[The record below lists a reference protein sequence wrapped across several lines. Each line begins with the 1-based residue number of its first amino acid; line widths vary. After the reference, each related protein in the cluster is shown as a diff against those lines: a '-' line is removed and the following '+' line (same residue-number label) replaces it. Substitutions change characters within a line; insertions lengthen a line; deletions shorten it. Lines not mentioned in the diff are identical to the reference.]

1 MSEQK
6 EKPERKE
13 RRERPDRKARAERKE
28 RRERP
33 ERKERPARAE
43 RRERPD
49 RKERPARGERRERA
63 AKPVKLNVINEPK
76 ESYTGGKSS
85 LCPGCGHDQISNVII
100 SAAWENGIQPH
111 RIAKMSG
118 IGCSSKT
125 PAYYLGQSHGFNTVH
140 GRMPSVTTGA
150 YAVNKDLLYIG
161 VSGDGDS
168 ASIGIGQLIHAIR
181 RNMDM
186 VYIVENNGV
195 YGLTKGQYS
204 ATADIGSKKKKGPIN
219 KTQPIDL
226 CALAI
231 NLGCTFVAR
240 SFSGSKKQLNAILK
254 AAMSHKGFALIDVIS
269 PCVTFNNND
278 ESMRSYGYVRDN
290 EITLHMADY
299 IPHFNPIPEVE
310 VPEGNFR
317 DITLHDGSTIRLET
331 ISDTHDPSD
340 AVAAL
345 TALHEAETMAKH
357 VTGLL
362 YFDSTKASLVEDLG
376 LVDTPLIDIP
386 DKELRPS
393 EAMLNKIN
401 AAYLA

>member
-1 MSEQK
+1 MSE
-6 EKPERKE
+6 KP
-13 RRERPDRKARAERKE
+13 A
-28 RRERP
+28 
-33 ERKERPARAE
+33 
-43 RRERPD
+43 
-49 RKERPARGERRERA
+49 RA
-63 AKPVKLNVINEPK
+63 AKPIKLNVINEPK
-76 ESYTGGKSS
+76 DSYKGGPSS

-100 SAAWENGIQPH
+100 NAAWENGIQPH

-219 KTQPIDL
+219 ETQPIDL

-240 SFSGSKKQLNAILK
+240 SFSGAKKQLNAILK

-278 ESMRSYGYVRDN
+278 ESMKSYGYVKEN
-290 EITLHMADY
+290 EVTLHMADY
-299 IPHFNPIPEVE
+299 IPHFNPITEVD
-310 VPEGNFR
+310 VPEGHFR

-331 ISDTHDPSD
+331 ISKEHDPSD

-345 TALHEAETMAKH
+345 TALHEAETDAKH

-362 YFDSTKASLVEDLG
+362 YFDNTKASLSEDLG
-376 LVDTPLIDIP
+376 LVDKPLIDVSN
-386 DKELRPS
+386 DELRPS
-393 EAMLNKIN
+393 KSTLDKIN
-401 AAYLA
+401 SAFLS

>member
-1 MSEQK
+1 MSEK
-6 EKPERKE
+6 
-13 RRERPDRKARAERKE
+13 
-28 RRERP
+28 
-33 ERKERPARAE
+33 PARA
-43 RRERPD
+43 
-49 RKERPARGERRERA
+49 AR
-63 AKPVKLNVINEPK
+63 PVKLNVINEPK
-76 ESYTGGKSS
+76 DSYKGGPSS

-100 SAAWENGIQPH
+100 NAAWENGIQPH

-219 KTQPIDL
+219 ETQPIDL

-240 SFSGSKKQLNAILK
+240 SFSGAKKQLNAILK

-278 ESMRSYGYVRDN
+278 ESMKSYGYVKEN
-290 EITLHMADY
+290 EVTLHMADY
-299 IPHFNPIPEVE
+299 IPHFNPITEVD
-310 VPEGNFR
+310 VPEGHFR

-331 ISDTHDPSD
+331 ISKEHDPSD

-345 TALHEAETMAKH
+345 TALHEAETDAKH

-362 YFDSTKASLVEDLG
+362 YFDNTKASLSEDLG
-376 LVDTPLIDIP
+376 LVDKPLIDVSN
-386 DKELRPS
+386 DELRPS
-393 EAMLNKIN
+393 KSMLDKIN
-401 AAYLA
+401 SAFLS

>member
-1 MSEQK
+1 MSDK
-6 EKPERKE
+6 
-13 RRERPDRKARAERKE
+13 
-28 RRERP
+28 
-33 ERKERPARAE
+33 PARAI
-43 RRERPD
+43 
-49 RKERPARGERRERA
+49 
-63 AKPVKLNVINEPK
+63 KLNVLNEPK
-76 ESYTGGKSS
+76 DSYTGGPSS
-85 LCPGCGHDQISNVII
+85 LCPGCGHDQISSVII
-100 SAAWENGIQPH
+100 NAAWENGIEPH

-150 YAVNKDLLYIG
+150 YAINKDLLYLG
-161 VSGDGDS
+161 VSGEGDS

-186 VYIVENNGV
+186 VYVLENNGV

-204 ATADIGSKKKKGPIN
+204 ATADVGSKKKKGAVN
-219 KTQPIDL
+219 ETQPIDL
-226 CALAI
+226 CAMAI

-240 SFSGSKKQLNAILK
+240 SFSGSKKQLTSLIK

-278 ESMRSYGYVRDN
+278 ESMRSYGYVKEN

-299 IPHFNPIPEVE
+299 IPHFNPVEEIE
-310 VPEGNFR
+310 VPEGHFR

-331 ISDTHDPSD
+331 ISEEHDPAD
-340 AVAAL
+340 AMAAL
-345 TALHEAETMAKH
+345 TALHEAETTKKH

-362 YFDSTKASLVEDLG
+362 YFDPTKPSLAEDLG
-376 LVDTPLIDIP
+376 LVEQPLIDVP
-386 DKELRPS
+386 DEVLRPS
-393 EAMLNKIN
+393 KASLDALN
-401 AAYLA
+401 AEFLA

>member
-1 MSEQK
+1 MSD
-6 EKPERKE
+6 KP
-13 RRERPDRKARAERKE
+13 
-28 RRERP
+28 
-33 ERKERPARAE
+33 ERPARTI
-43 RRERPD
+43 
-49 RKERPARGERRERA
+49 
-63 AKPVKLNVINEPK
+63 KLNVLNEPK
-76 ESYTGGKSS
+76 DSYTGGKSS
-85 LCPGCGHDQISNVII
+85 LCPGCGHDQISSVII
-100 SAAWENGIQPH
+100 NAAWENGIEPH
-111 RIAKMSG
+111 RVAKMSG

-150 YAVNKDLLYIG
+150 YTINKDLLYIG

-186 VYIVENNGV
+186 VYIIENNGV

-204 ATADIGSKKKKGPIN
+204 ATADIGSKKKKGTPN

-240 SFSGSKKQLNAILK
+240 SFSGSKKQLGSLIK

-278 ESMRSYGYVRDN
+278 ESMRSYGYVKEN
-290 EITLHMADY
+290 EITLHMTDY
-299 IPHFNPIPEVE
+299 IPHFNPVE
-310 VPEGNFR
+310 EIDVPEGHYR

-331 ISDTHDPSD
+331 ISAEHDPES

-345 TALHEAETMAKH
+345 TALHNAEKDKKH

-362 YFDSTKASLVEDLG
+362 YFDNSKPSLAEDLG
-376 LVDTPLIDIP
+376 LVDMPLVDVP
-386 DKELRPS
+386 DSVLRPS
-393 EAMLNKIN
+393 KETLDKIN
-401 AAYLA
+401 AALHN

>member
-1 MSEQK
+1 MSDT
-6 EKPERKE
+6 PT
-13 RRERPDRKARAERKE
+13 
-28 RRERP
+28 
-33 ERKERPARAE
+33 RPA
-43 RRERPD
+43 
-49 RKERPARGERRERA
+49 K
-63 AKPVKLNVINEPK
+63 VIKLNVINEPK
-76 ESYTGGKSS
+76 DSYTGGPSS

-100 SAAWENGIQPH
+100 AAAWENGIEPH

-150 YAVNKDLLYIG
+150 YTVNKDLLYLG

-181 RNMDM
+181 RNVDM
-186 VYIVENNGV
+186 AYILENNGV

-204 ATADIGSKKKKGPIN
+204 ATADIGSKKKKGAVN
-219 KTQPIDL
+219 ETQPIDL

-240 SFSGSKKQLNAILK
+240 SFSGSKKQLKSLVK

-278 ESMRSYGYVRDN
+278 ESLKSYGYVKDN
-290 EITLHMADY
+290 NVTLHIADY
-299 IPHFNPIPEVE
+299 IPNRAPMEEIE
-310 VPEGNFR
+310 VPEGHYR
-317 DITLHDGSTIRLET
+317 DITLHDGSIIRLET
-331 ISDTHDPSD
+331 ISEDHDPTN

-345 TALHEAETMAKH
+345 SALHAADAEAKH

-362 YFDSTKASLVEDLG
+362 YFDGNKPSLIEDLG
-376 LVDTPLIDIP
+376 LVDSALIDVA
-386 DKELRPS
+386 DSDLRPS
-393 EAMLNKIN
+393 RETLDKLN
-401 AAYLA
+401 AAFLS

>member
-1 MSEQK
+1 MSDK
-6 EKPERKE
+6 
-13 RRERPDRKARAERKE
+13 
-28 RRERP
+28 
-33 ERKERPARAE
+33 PARAI
-43 RRERPD
+43 
-49 RKERPARGERRERA
+49 
-63 AKPVKLNVINEPK
+63 KLNVLNEPK
-76 ESYTGGKSS
+76 DSYTGGPSS

-100 SAAWENGIQPH
+100 TAAWENGIEPH

-150 YAVNKDLLYIG
+150 YAINKDLLYLG

-204 ATADIGSKKKKGPIN
+204 ATADVGSKKKKGPAN
-219 KTQPIDL
+219 ETQPIDL

-240 SFSGSKKQLNAILK
+240 SFSGSKKQLTSLLK
-254 AAMSHKGFALIDVIS
+254 AAMSHKGFALINVIS

-278 ESMRSYGYVRDN
+278 ESMRSYGYVKEN
-290 EITLHMADY
+290 EVTLHMADY
-299 IPHFNPIPEVE
+299 IPHFNPVEEIE
-310 VPEGNFR
+310 VPEGHYR

-331 ISDTHDPSD
+331 ISAEHDPGD
-340 AVAAL
+340 AMAAL
-345 TALHEAETMAKH
+345 TALHKAETGKKH

-362 YFDSTKASLVEDLG
+362 YFDASKPSLAEDLG
-376 LVDTPLIDIP
+376 LVDEPLLDVSDDALRP
-386 DKELRPS
+386 DKASLD
-393 EAMLNKIN
+393 ALN
-401 AAYLA
+401 AEFLA

>member
-1 MSEQK
+1 MSDTPK
-6 EKPERKE
+6 
-13 RRERPDRKARAERKE
+13 
-28 RRERP
+28 
-33 ERKERPARAE
+33 RPARAI
-43 RRERPD
+43 
-49 RKERPARGERRERA
+49 
-63 AKPVKLNVINEPK
+63 KLNVLNEPK

-85 LCPGCGHDQISNVII
+85 LCPGCGHDQISSVII
-100 SAAWENGIQPH
+100 NAAWENGIEPH
-111 RIAKMSG
+111 RVAKMSG

-150 YAVNKDLLYIG
+150 YTINKDLLYIG

-186 VYIVENNGV
+186 VYIIENNGV

-204 ATADIGSKKKKGPIN
+204 ATADIGSKKKKGAPN

-240 SFSGSKKQLNAILK
+240 SFSGSKKQLGSLIK

-278 ESMRSYGYVRDN
+278 ESMRSYGYVKEN
-290 EITLHMADY
+290 EITLHMTDY
-299 IPHFNPIPEVE
+299 IPHFNPVE
-310 VPEGNFR
+310 EIDVPEGHFR

-331 ISDTHDPSD
+331 ISADHDPESP
-340 AVAAL
+340 VAAL
-345 TALHEAETMAKH
+345 TALHNAESDKKH

-362 YFDSTKASLVEDLG
+362 YFDNTKPSLAEDLG
-376 LVDTPLIDIP
+376 LVDMPLVDVP
-386 DKELRPS
+386 DSVLRPGKD
-393 EAMLNKIN
+393 MLDKIN
-401 AAYLA
+401 AALHS

>member
-1 MSEQK
+1 MSEK
-6 EKPERKE
+6 
-13 RRERPDRKARAERKE
+13 
-28 RRERP
+28 
-33 ERKERPARAE
+33 PARA
-43 RRERPD
+43 
-49 RKERPARGERRERA
+49 AR
-63 AKPVKLNVINEPK
+63 PVKLNVINEPK
-76 ESYTGGKSS
+76 DSYKGGPSS

-100 SAAWENGIQPH
+100 NAAWENGIQPH

-219 KTQPIDL
+219 ETQPIDL

-240 SFSGSKKQLNAILK
+240 SFSGAKKQLNAILK

-269 PCVTFNNND
+269 LCVTFNNND
-278 ESMRSYGYVRDN
+278 ESMKSYGYVKEN
-290 EITLHMADY
+290 EVTLHMTDY
-299 IPHFNPIPEVE
+299 IPHFNPITEVD
-310 VPEGNFR
+310 VPEGHFR

-331 ISDTHDPSD
+331 ISKEHDPSD

-345 TALHEAETMAKH
+345 TALHDAETNAKH

-362 YFDSTKASLVEDLG
+362 YFDNTKASLSEDLG
-376 LVDTPLIDIP
+376 LVDKPLVDVSN
-386 DKELRPS
+386 DELRPS
-393 EAMLNKIN
+393 KSMLDKIN
-401 AAYLA
+401 SAFLG

>member
-1 MSEQK
+1 MSEK
-6 EKPERKE
+6 
-13 RRERPDRKARAERKE
+13 
-28 RRERP
+28 
-33 ERKERPARAE
+33 PARA
-43 RRERPD
+43 
-49 RKERPARGERRERA
+49 AR
-63 AKPVKLNVINEPK
+63 PVKLNVINEPK
-76 ESYTGGKSS
+76 DSYKGGPSS

-100 SAAWENGIQPH
+100 NAAWENGIQPH

-186 VYIVENNGV
+186 LYIVENNGV

-204 ATADIGSKKKKGPIN
+204 ATAAIGSKKKKGPIN
-219 KTQPIDL
+219 ETQPIDL

-240 SFSGSKKQLNAILK
+240 SFSGAKKQLNAILK

-278 ESMRSYGYVRDN
+278 ESMKSYGYVKEN
-290 EITLHMADY
+290 EVTLHMTDY
-299 IPHFNPIPEVE
+299 IPHFNPITEVD
-310 VPEGNFR
+310 VPEGHFR

-331 ISDTHDPSD
+331 ISKEHDPSD

-345 TALHEAETMAKH
+345 TALHDAETNAKH

-362 YFDSTKASLVEDLG
+362 YFDNTKASLSEDLG
-376 LVDTPLIDIP
+376 LVDKPLVDVSN
-386 DKELRPS
+386 DELRPS
-393 EAMLNKIN
+393 KSMLDKIN
-401 AAYLA
+401 SAFLG